1 MRWRMLMC
9 KNPSVWTHCLEETEE
24 EENDRLKKQKSKRTG
39 EVQEKQ
45 PGWENKKVAKKLQ

>member
-1 MRWRMLMC
+1 MLMC